1 MIISNEETL
10 GNKRVVSDVAPP
22 IGSFFLLQEDGA
34 SYILLEDGASK
45 LLKEDG

>member
-10 GNKRVVSDVAPP
+10 GNKHVVSDVAPP
-22 IGSFFLLQEDGA
+22 VGSFF
-34 SYILLEDGASK
+34 ILLEDGTSRILLQDGVDK